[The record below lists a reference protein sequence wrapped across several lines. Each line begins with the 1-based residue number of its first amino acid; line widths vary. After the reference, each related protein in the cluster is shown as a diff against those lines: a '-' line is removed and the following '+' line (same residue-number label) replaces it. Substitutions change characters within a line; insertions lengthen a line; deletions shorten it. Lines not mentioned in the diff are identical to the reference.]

1 MYFLNLKKVK
11 KEIDESEKQE
21 DDDDFDIHK
30 VRIIPLF
37 GGEKRS
43 TGQGEEKNQEF
54 EPEIPIDY

>member
-1 MYFLNLKKVK
+1 M
-11 KEIDESEKQE
+11 EE
-21 DDDDFDIHK
+21 DDDFDLHK

-37 GGEKRS
+37 GGYKRS